1 VRLQIRRQQTRADD
15 IVLLYSDEAEALT
28 LPYLAHAWAND
39 GLIFVS
45 RKVAMTG
52 VT

>member
-1 VRLQIRRQQTRADD
+1 LRLQIRRQQARADD
-15 IVLLYSDEAEALT
+15 IVLLYSDEALT

-45 RKVAMTG
+45 RKVAMMG